1 MYEYKHVLLKT
12 LSIVQENSLE
22 KKKQFFKV
30 KNSNVPCLY
39 TTWWIN
45 LILIIRFKNKPSFNY
60 NNWGV

>member
-1 MYEYKHVLLKT
+1 MYEFKQVLLKT

-22 KKKQFFKV
+22 KKQFFKV